1 MPGSFSE
8 DYLKNFQDLV
18 QFSEGMPE
26 AYDFTRCVRT
36 DGTYYGSRGLCV
48 PPNKPAQPAA
58 PKPVSKGL
66 TQAERSAFI
75 AGGGNVAG
83 MKGKSID
90 ETIAQGK
97 KILGAGR
104 TAGQV
109 PGNRL
114 TTAEQSAYQAGG
126 GNAAGMRGKSIGE
139 TIAQGKKN
147 LARMDQ
153 GAGRT
158 ASSLT
163 QPAPQRAPQ
172 AAAKPAA
179 PQKPQAAANSA
190 GKPLSTAERA
200 AYKAGG
206 GNAAGMKGKSIDE
219 TVAQG
224 RKNLERMTP
233 AERSAYASGGGN
245 AAVKKKGQSID
256 EVIAQGKKNLER
268 TNQGGGRVPGSKL
281 TTAEQA
287 AYKAGGGNAASMKGK
302 SIDEVIAQGK
312 KNLDRADSS
321 VGRSP
326 IPRGETGGLTEA
338 ERSAFKAGGGNAA
351 GMKGKSIDEV
361 IAQGRKNL
369 KKATY
374 G

>member
-26 AYDFTRCVRT
+26 AYDFTRCVRPN
-36 DGTYYGSRGLCV
+36 GTYYGSRGLCV
-48 PPNKPAQPAA
+48 APNKPAQPAA

-66 TQAERSAFI
+66 TQTERSAFI
-75 AGGGNVAG
+75 AGGGNAAG

-97 KILGAGR
+97 KNLGAGR

-126 GNAAGMRGKSIGE
+126 GNAAGMRGKSIAE
-139 TIAQGKKN
+139 TVAQGKKN

-163 QPAPQRAPQ
+163 QPAPQRTPQ

-179 PQKPQAAANSA
+179 PQKPKAEASRA
-190 GKPLSTAERA
+190 GRTLS
-200 AYKAGG
+200 
-206 GNAAGMKGKSIDE
+206 
-219 TVAQG
+219 
-224 RKNLERMTP
+224 
-233 AERSAYASGGGN
+233 
-245 AAVKKKGQSID
+245 
-256 EVIAQGKKNLER
+256 
-268 TNQGGGRVPGSKL
+268 
-281 TTAEQA
+281 TAEQA

-312 KNLDRADSS
+312 KNLDRADS
-321 VGRSP
+321 GARRSP
-326 IPRGETGGLTEA
+326 IPRGETGGLTRR

-361 IAQGRKNL
+361 IAQGRKDQ
-369 KKATY
+369 KIARERFRQ

>member
-1 MPGSFSE
+1 MQGSFSE

-26 AYDFTRCVRT
+26 AYDFTRCVRPN
-36 DGTYYGSRGLCV
+36 GTYYGSRGLCV
-48 PPNKPAQPAA
+48 SPNKPAQPAA

-75 AGGGNVAG
+75 AGGGNAAG

-97 KILGAGR
+97 KNLGGANQGSGR
-104 TAGQV
+104 T
-109 PGNRL
+109 
-114 TTAEQSAYQAGG
+114 AYQAGG
-126 GNAAGMRGKSIGE
+126 GNAAGMRGKSISE
-139 TIAQGKKN
+139 TVAQGRKN

-179 PQKPQAAANSA
+179 KAVPQKPKAEANSA
-190 GKPLSTAERA
+190 GKPLSAAERA
-200 AYKAGG
+200 AFKAGG

-224 RKNLERMTP
+224 RKNLKRMT
-233 AERSAYASGGGN
+233 
-245 AAVKKKGQSID
+245 
-256 EVIAQGKKNLER
+256 
-268 TNQGGGRVPGSKL
+268 
-281 TTAEQA
+281 
-287 AYKAGGGNAASMKGK
+287 
-302 SIDEVIAQGK
+302 
-312 KNLDRADSS
+312 
-321 VGRSP
+321 
-326 IPRGETGGLTEA
+326 
-338 ERSAFKAGGGNAA
+338 
-351 GMKGKSIDEV
+351 
-361 IAQGRKNL
+361 
-369 KKATY
+369 
-374 G
+374 